1 MKLSSFLFLL
11 IIHAAFGYNEDDCFV
26 ITEKYGDI
34 AVKTNDVVVS
44 DLPRIKSLSG
54 FQNYYVSEIRALTAQ
69 DE

>member
-1 MKLSSFLFLL
+1 M
-11 IIHAAFGYNEDDCFV
+11 
-26 ITEKYGDI
+26 TEKYGDI